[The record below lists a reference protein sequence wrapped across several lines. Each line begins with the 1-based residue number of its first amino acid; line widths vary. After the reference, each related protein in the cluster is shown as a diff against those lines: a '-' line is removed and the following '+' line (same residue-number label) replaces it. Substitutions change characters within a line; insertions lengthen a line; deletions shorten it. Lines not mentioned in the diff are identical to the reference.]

1 MLLAV
6 FDRAALMLICL
17 FFLIRIRLFRELLHK
32 SAHSPKELLA
42 VTAIFSLFALFS
54 TWSGVP
60 VEGSLVNVRIIA
72 VMSGGIL
79 FGPWVGIITGVIAG
93 THRYLIDIGG
103 VTAVP
108 CFITSIIAGV
118 LSGWISRKIPKKQRW
133 RAGIVAGMVCET
145 LTMILVVV
153 WAPTTALG
161 LDIVSKIGIPMIL
174 GSVCI
179 GFIVLLVQS
188 VEGEKEAS
196 AARQAK
202 LALDIAN
209 KTLPLFRHVNAESLR
224 QVCEIIRH
232 DIHAD
237 AVAITNIDHV
247 LAYVGVGEHN
257 YRDSDDTI
265 SPTTRQ
271 AINYGKIIIK
281 NNDEA
286 HRTPEIHSMLVI
298 PLWEKGVVTGTLKIY
313 YCHAH
318 QITSTLQEMAIGL
331 SQIIST
337 QLEVSRAEQLREMAN
352 KAELRALQSKINP
365 HFLFNALN
373 AISSSIRLNPDTA
386 RQLIFNLSRYLR
398 YNIELKDDEQIDIKK
413 ELYQIKDYI
422 AIEQARFGDKLT
434 VIFDIDE
441 EVNCVIPSLL
451 IQPLVENAIVHGIQP
466 CKGKGVV
473 TISITESGN
482 RVRIAVRDTGHGID
496 PKVIERVESN
506 EMPGNKIGLLNVH
519 HRVKLLYGDGLHIH
533 RLEPGTEIAFYVPN
547 ERSLFMRRHH
557 CYLRASNMKVIIVED
572 EFLAQQELSW
582 LIKTHSQMEI
592 VGTFDDGLDVLKFLQ
607 HNRVDAIFLDINIPS
622 LDGVLLA
629 QNINQFAH
637 KPFIVFVTA
646 WKEHAVEAFEL
657 EAFDY
662 ILKPYQESRI
672 VSMLQKLEAAWQQQT
687 APASASPAVREN
699 DTINLVKDE
708 RIIVTPVNDIYYA
721 EAHEKMTFVYTR
733 RESYV
738 MAMNITEFCS
748 KLPAAH
754 FFRCHR
760 SFCVNLN
767 KIREIEPWFN
777 NTYILR
783 LKDLDF
789 QVPVSRSKVKEFR
802 QLMHL

>member
-1 MLLAV
+1 MCAFLPDFGFSVHEIFDMLLAV

-17 FFLIRIRLFRELLHK
+17 FFLIRLRLFRELLHK
-32 SAHSPKELLA
+32 SAHTPKKLLA
-42 VTAIFSLFALFS
+42 VTAIFSMFALFS

-93 THRYLIDIGG
+93 LHRYLIDIGG
-103 VTAVP
+103 ITAIP
-108 CFITSIIAGV
+108 CFITSIVAGV
-118 LSGWISRKIPKKQRW
+118 ISGFISRRVPKAQHW
-133 RAGIVAGMVCET
+133 RAGILGGMLCET

-161 LDIVSKIGIPMIL
+161 LDIVSKIGVPMIL
-174 GSVCI
+174 GTVSI
-179 GFIVLLVQS
+179 GFIVLLVRS

-209 KTLPLFRHVNAESLR
+209 KTLPLFRHVNSESLR
-224 QVCEIIRH
+224 QVCDIIRR
-232 DIHAD
+232 DINAD
-237 AVAITNIDHV
+237 AVAITNTEKV
-247 LAYVGVGEHN
+247 QAYVGVGEHN
-257 YRDSDDTI
+257 YQDNSDAL
-265 SPTTRQ
+265 SPTTQQ
-271 AINYGKIIIK
+271 ALRHGKIIIK

-318 QITSTLQEMAIGL
+318 QITSSLQEMAIGL

-398 YNIELKDDEQIDIKK
+398 YNIELNDDEQIDIKK

-434 VIFDIDE
+434 VIYDIDD
-441 EVNCVIPSLL
+441 EVNCRVASLL

-466 CKGKGVV
+466 CRGKGVV
-473 TISITESGN
+473 TISIAQSGS

-496 PKVIERVESN
+496 PRIVEQLDTN
-506 EMPGNKIGLLNVH
+506 EMPVNKIGLVNVH
-519 HRVKLLYGDGLHIH
+519 HRVKLLYGEGLHIR

-547 ERSLFMRRHH
+547 QPPRP
-557 CYLRASNMKVIIVED
+557 
-572 EFLAQQELSW
+572 
-582 LIKTHSQMEI
+582 
-592 VGTFDDGLDVLKFLQ
+592 
-607 HNRVDAIFLDINIPS
+607 DAAM
-622 LDGVLLA
+622 LL
-629 QNINQFAH
+629 
-637 KPFIVFVTA
+637 
-646 WKEHAVEAFEL
+646 
-657 EAFDY
+657 
-662 ILKPYQESRI
+662 
-672 VSMLQKLEAAWQQQT
+672 
-687 APASASPAVREN
+687 
-699 DTINLVKDE
+699 
-708 RIIVTPVNDIYYA
+708 
-721 EAHEKMTFVYTR
+721 
-733 RESYV
+733 
-738 MAMNITEFCS
+738 
-748 KLPAAH
+748 
-754 FFRCHR
+754 
-760 SFCVNLN
+760 
-767 KIREIEPWFN
+767 
-777 NTYILR
+777 
-783 LKDLDF
+783 
-789 QVPVSRSKVKEFR
+789 
-802 QLMHL
+802 

>member
-1 MLLAV
+1 MHEIFDMLLAV

-32 SAHSPKELLA
+32 SAHTPKELLA
-42 VTAIFSLFALFS
+42 VTAIFSMFALFS

-93 THRYLIDIGG
+93 LHRYLIDIGG
-103 VTAVP
+103 ITAIP
-108 CFITSIIAGV
+108 CFITSIVAGV
-118 LSGWISRKIPKKQRW
+118 ISGFISRRVPKAQHW
-133 RAGIVAGMVCET
+133 RAGILGGMLCET

-153 WAPTTALG
+153 WAPTMALG
-161 LDIVSKIGIPMIL
+161 LDIVSKIGVPMIL
-174 GSVCI
+174 GTVSI
-179 GFIVLLVQS
+179 GLIVLLVRS

-209 KTLPLFRHVNAESLR
+209 KTLPLFRHVNSESLR
-224 QVCEIIRH
+224 QVCDIIRR
-232 DIHAD
+232 DINAD
-237 AVAITNIDHV
+237 AVAITNTEKV
-247 LAYVGVGEHN
+247 QAYVGVGEHN
-257 YRDSDDTI
+257 YQDNSDAL
-265 SPTTRQ
+265 SPTTQQ
-271 AINYGKIIIK
+271 ALRYGKIIIK

-318 QITSTLQEMAIGL
+318 QITSSLQEMAIGL

-398 YNIELKDDEQIDIKK
+398 YNIELNDDEQIDIKK

-434 VIFDIDE
+434 VIYDIDD
-441 EVNCVIPSLL
+441 EVNCRVASLL

-466 CKGKGVV
+466 CRGKGVV
-473 TISITESGN
+473 TISIAQSGS

-496 PKVIERVESN
+496 PRIVEQLDTN
-506 EMPGNKIGLLNVH
+506 EMPVNKIGLVNVH
-519 HRVKLLYGDGLHIH
+519 HRVKLLYGEGLYIR

-547 ERSLFMRRHH
+547 QPPRPGAAM
-557 CYLRASNMKVIIVED
+557 
-572 EFLAQQELSW
+572 
-582 LIKTHSQMEI
+582 
-592 VGTFDDGLDVLKFLQ
+592 
-607 HNRVDAIFLDINIPS
+607 
-622 LDGVLLA
+622 LL
-629 QNINQFAH
+629 
-637 KPFIVFVTA
+637 
-646 WKEHAVEAFEL
+646 
-657 EAFDY
+657 
-662 ILKPYQESRI
+662 
-672 VSMLQKLEAAWQQQT
+672 
-687 APASASPAVREN
+687 
-699 DTINLVKDE
+699 
-708 RIIVTPVNDIYYA
+708 
-721 EAHEKMTFVYTR
+721 
-733 RESYV
+733 
-738 MAMNITEFCS
+738 
-748 KLPAAH
+748 
-754 FFRCHR
+754 
-760 SFCVNLN
+760 
-767 KIREIEPWFN
+767 
-777 NTYILR
+777 
-783 LKDLDF
+783 
-789 QVPVSRSKVKEFR
+789 
-802 QLMHL
+802 

>member
-1 MLLAV
+1 MHEIFDMLLAV

-32 SAHSPKELLA
+32 SAHTPKELLA
-42 VTAIFSLFALFS
+42 VTAIFSMFALFS

-93 THRYLIDIGG
+93 LHRYLIDIGG
-103 VTAVP
+103 ITAIP
-108 CFITSIIAGV
+108 CFITSIVAGG
-118 LSGWISRKIPKKQRW
+118 LSGLISRRVPKAQHW
-133 RAGIVAGMVCET
+133 RAGILGGMLCET

-161 LDIVSKIGIPMIL
+161 LDIVSKIGVPMIL
-174 GSVCI
+174 GSVSI
-179 GFIVLLVQS
+179 GFIVLLVRS

-209 KTLPLFRHVNAESLR
+209 KTLPLFRHVNTESLR
-224 QVCEIIRH
+224 QVCDIIRR
-232 DIHAD
+232 DIDAD
-237 AVAITNIDHV
+237 AVAITNTEKV
-247 LAYVGVGEHN
+247 QAYVGVGEHN
-257 YRDSDDTI
+257 YQDNSDAL
-265 SPTTRQ
+265 SPTTQQ
-271 AINYGKIIIK
+271 AIRYGKIIIK

-298 PLWEKGVVTGTLKIY
+298 PLWEKGIVTGTLKIY

-318 QITSTLQEMAIGL
+318 QITSSLQEMAVGL

-434 VIFDIDE
+434 VIYDIDD
-441 EVNCVIPSLL
+441 EVNCRVASLL

-466 CKGKGVV
+466 CRGKGVV
-473 TISITESGN
+473 TLSIAQSGS

-496 PKVIERVESN
+496 PQIIEQLDTN
-506 EMPGNKIGLLNVH
+506 EMPVNKIGLINVH
-519 HRVKLLYGDGLHIH
+519 HRVKLLYGEGLHIR
-533 RLEPGTEIAFYVPN
+533 RLEPGTEIAFYVPDQPP
-547 ERSLFMRRHH
+547 RP
-557 CYLRASNMKVIIVED
+557 
-572 EFLAQQELSW
+572 
-582 LIKTHSQMEI
+582 
-592 VGTFDDGLDVLKFLQ
+592 
-607 HNRVDAIFLDINIPS
+607 DAAT
-622 LDGVLLA
+622 LL
-629 QNINQFAH
+629 
-637 KPFIVFVTA
+637 
-646 WKEHAVEAFEL
+646 
-657 EAFDY
+657 
-662 ILKPYQESRI
+662 
-672 VSMLQKLEAAWQQQT
+672 
-687 APASASPAVREN
+687 
-699 DTINLVKDE
+699 
-708 RIIVTPVNDIYYA
+708 
-721 EAHEKMTFVYTR
+721 
-733 RESYV
+733 
-738 MAMNITEFCS
+738 
-748 KLPAAH
+748 
-754 FFRCHR
+754 
-760 SFCVNLN
+760 
-767 KIREIEPWFN
+767 
-777 NTYILR
+777 
-783 LKDLDF
+783 
-789 QVPVSRSKVKEFR
+789 
-802 QLMHL
+802 

>member
-1 MLLAV
+1 MCAFLPDFGFSVHEIFDMLLAV

-32 SAHSPKELLA
+32 SAHTPKELLA
-42 VTAIFSLFALFS
+42 VTAIFSMFALFS

-93 THRYLIDIGG
+93 LHRYLIDIGG
-103 VTAVP
+103 ITAIP
-108 CFITSIIAGV
+108 CFITSIVAGV
-118 LSGWISRKIPKKQRW
+118 ISGFISRRVPKAQHW
-133 RAGIVAGMVCET
+133 RAGILGGMLCET

-161 LDIVSKIGIPMIL
+161 LDIVSKIGVPMIL
-174 GSVCI
+174 GTVSI
-179 GFIVLLVQS
+179 GFIVLLVRS

-209 KTLPLFRHVNAESLR
+209 KTLPLFRHVNSESLR
-224 QVCEIIRH
+224 QVCDIIRR
-232 DIHAD
+232 DINAD
-237 AVAITNIDHV
+237 AVAITNTEKV
-247 LAYVGVGEHN
+247 QAYVGVGEHN
-257 YRDSDDTI
+257 YQDNSDAL
-265 SPTTRQ
+265 SPTTQQ
-271 AINYGKIIIK
+271 ALRHGKIIIK

-318 QITSTLQEMAIGL
+318 QITSSLQEMAIGL

-398 YNIELKDDEQIDIKK
+398 YNIELNDDEQIDIKK

-434 VIFDIDE
+434 VIYDIDD
-441 EVNCVIPSLL
+441 EVNCRVASLL

-466 CKGKGVV
+466 CRGKGVV
-473 TISITESGN
+473 TISIAQSGS

-496 PKVIERVESN
+496 PHIIEQLDTN
-506 EMPGNKIGLLNVH
+506 EMPVNKIGLVNVH
-519 HRVKLLYGDGLHIH
+519 HRVKLLYGEGLHIR

-547 ERSLFMRRHH
+547 QPPRP
-557 CYLRASNMKVIIVED
+557 
-572 EFLAQQELSW
+572 
-582 LIKTHSQMEI
+582 
-592 VGTFDDGLDVLKFLQ
+592 
-607 HNRVDAIFLDINIPS
+607 DAAM
-622 LDGVLLA
+622 LL
-629 QNINQFAH
+629 
-637 KPFIVFVTA
+637 
-646 WKEHAVEAFEL
+646 
-657 EAFDY
+657 
-662 ILKPYQESRI
+662 
-672 VSMLQKLEAAWQQQT
+672 
-687 APASASPAVREN
+687 
-699 DTINLVKDE
+699 
-708 RIIVTPVNDIYYA
+708 
-721 EAHEKMTFVYTR
+721 
-733 RESYV
+733 
-738 MAMNITEFCS
+738 
-748 KLPAAH
+748 
-754 FFRCHR
+754 
-760 SFCVNLN
+760 
-767 KIREIEPWFN
+767 
-777 NTYILR
+777 
-783 LKDLDF
+783 
-789 QVPVSRSKVKEFR
+789 
-802 QLMHL
+802 

>member
-1 MLLAV
+1 MHEIFDMLLAV

-32 SAHSPKELLA
+32 SAHTPRELLA

-79 FGPWVGIITGVIAG
+79 FGPWVGLITGAIAG
-93 THRYLIDIGG
+93 LHRYLIDIGG
-103 VTAVP
+103 ITAIP
-108 CFITSIIAGV
+108 CFITSIVAGG
-118 LSGWISRKIPKKQRW
+118 LSGLISRRVPKAQHW
-133 RAGIVAGMVCET
+133 RAGIIGGMLCET

-161 LDIVSKIGIPMIL
+161 LDIVSKIGVPMIL
-174 GSVCI
+174 GTVSI
-179 GFIVLLVQS
+179 GLIVLLVRS

-209 KTLPLFRHVNAESLR
+209 KTLPLFRHVNSESLR
-224 QVCEIIRH
+224 QVCDIIRR
-232 DIHAD
+232 DINAD
-237 AVAITNIDHV
+237 AVAITNTETV
-247 LAYVGVGEHN
+247 QAYVGVGEHN
-257 YRDSDDTI
+257 YQDNSDAL
-265 SPTTRQ
+265 SPTTQQ
-271 AINYGKIIIK
+271 AIHYGKIIIK

-318 QITSTLQEMAIGL
+318 QITSSLQEMAIGL

-434 VIFDIDE
+434 VIYDIDE
-441 EVNCVIPSLL
+441 EVNCRVASLL

-466 CKGKGVV
+466 CRGKGVV
-473 TISITESGN
+473 TISIAQSGS
-482 RVRIAVRDTGHGID
+482 RVRIAVRDTGHGIA
-496 PKVIERVESN
+496 PQIVEQLDTN
-506 EMPGNKIGLLNVH
+506 EMPVNKIGLINVH
-519 HRVKLLYGDGLHIH
+519 HRVKLLYGEGLHIR
-533 RLEPGTEIAFYVPN
+533 RLEPGTEIAFYIPDQPP
-547 ERSLFMRRHH
+547 RPG
-557 CYLRASNMKVIIVED
+557 A
-572 EFLAQQELSW
+572 
-582 LIKTHSQMEI
+582 
-592 VGTFDDGLDVLKFLQ
+592 
-607 HNRVDAIFLDINIPS
+607 AI
-622 LDGVLLA
+622 LL
-629 QNINQFAH
+629 
-637 KPFIVFVTA
+637 
-646 WKEHAVEAFEL
+646 
-657 EAFDY
+657 
-662 ILKPYQESRI
+662 
-672 VSMLQKLEAAWQQQT
+672 
-687 APASASPAVREN
+687 
-699 DTINLVKDE
+699 
-708 RIIVTPVNDIYYA
+708 
-721 EAHEKMTFVYTR
+721 
-733 RESYV
+733 
-738 MAMNITEFCS
+738 
-748 KLPAAH
+748 
-754 FFRCHR
+754 
-760 SFCVNLN
+760 
-767 KIREIEPWFN
+767 
-777 NTYILR
+777 
-783 LKDLDF
+783 
-789 QVPVSRSKVKEFR
+789 
-802 QLMHL
+802 

>member
-1 MLLAV
+1 MHEIFDMLLAV

-17 FFLIRIRLFRELLHK
+17 FFLIRLRLFRELLHK
-32 SAHSPKELLA
+32 SAHTPKELLA
-42 VTAIFSLFALFS
+42 VTAIFSMFALFS

-93 THRYLIDIGG
+93 LHRYLIDIGG
-103 VTAVP
+103 ITAIP
-108 CFITSIIAGV
+108 CFITSIVAGG
-118 LSGWISRKIPKKQRW
+118 LSGLISRRVPKAQHW
-133 RAGIVAGMVCET
+133 RAGILGGMLCET

-161 LDIVSKIGIPMIL
+161 LDIVSKIGAPMIL
-174 GSVCI
+174 GTVSI
-179 GFIVLLVQS
+179 GFIVLLVRS

-209 KTLPLFRHVNAESLR
+209 KTLPLFRHVNTESLR
-224 QVCEIIRH
+224 QVCDIIRR
-232 DIHAD
+232 DIDAD
-237 AVAITNIDHV
+237 AVAITNTEKV
-247 LAYVGVGEHN
+247 QAYVGVGEHN
-257 YRDSDDTI
+257 YQDNSDAL
-265 SPTTRQ
+265 SPTTQQ
-271 AINYGKIIIK
+271 AIRYGKIIIK

-318 QITSTLQEMAIGL
+318 QITSSLQEMAVGL

-434 VIFDIDE
+434 VIYDIDD
-441 EVNCVIPSLL
+441 EVNCRVASLL

-466 CKGKGVV
+466 CRGKGVV
-473 TISITESGN
+473 TISIAQSGS

-496 PKVIERVESN
+496 PHIIEQLDTN
-506 EMPGNKIGLLNVH
+506 EMPVNKIGLINVH
-519 HRVKLLYGDGLHIH
+519 HRVKLLYGEGLHIR

-547 ERSLFMRRHH
+547 QPPRP
-557 CYLRASNMKVIIVED
+557 
-572 EFLAQQELSW
+572 
-582 LIKTHSQMEI
+582 
-592 VGTFDDGLDVLKFLQ
+592 
-607 HNRVDAIFLDINIPS
+607 DAAM
-622 LDGVLLA
+622 LL
-629 QNINQFAH
+629 
-637 KPFIVFVTA
+637 
-646 WKEHAVEAFEL
+646 
-657 EAFDY
+657 
-662 ILKPYQESRI
+662 
-672 VSMLQKLEAAWQQQT
+672 
-687 APASASPAVREN
+687 
-699 DTINLVKDE
+699 
-708 RIIVTPVNDIYYA
+708 
-721 EAHEKMTFVYTR
+721 
-733 RESYV
+733 
-738 MAMNITEFCS
+738 
-748 KLPAAH
+748 
-754 FFRCHR
+754 
-760 SFCVNLN
+760 
-767 KIREIEPWFN
+767 
-777 NTYILR
+777 
-783 LKDLDF
+783 
-789 QVPVSRSKVKEFR
+789 
-802 QLMHL
+802 

>member
-1 MLLAV
+1 MHEIFTMLLAV

-17 FFLIRIRLFRELLHK
+17 FFLIRLRLFRELLHK
-32 SAHSPKELLA
+32 SAHTPRELLA
-42 VTAIFSLFALFS
+42 VTAIFSMFALFS

-72 VMSGGIL
+72 VMAGGIL

-93 THRYLIDIGG
+93 IHRYLIDIGG
-103 VTAVP
+103 ITSIP
-108 CFITSIIAGV
+108 CLITSIIAGF
-118 LSGWISRKIPKKQRW
+118 LSGWIHMRVPKTQRW
-133 RAGIVAGMVCET
+133 RAGIIGGMVCET
-145 LTMILVVV
+145 LTMILVVA
-153 WAPTTALG
+153 WAPSTELG

-174 GSVCI
+174 GTVSI

-209 KTLPLFRHVNAESLR
+209 KTLPLFRHVNSDALR
-224 QVCEIIRH
+224 QVCQIIRR

-237 AVAITNIDHV
+237 AVAITNTENV

-257 YRDSDDTI
+257 YQQNDDGI

-271 AINYGKIIIK
+271 AIDDGKIIIK

-298 PLWEKGVVTGTLKIY
+298 PLWESGIVTGTLKIY

-318 QITSTLQEMAIGL
+318 QITSSLQEMAVGL

-337 QLEVSRAEQLREMAN
+337 QLEVSRAEQLREMAD

-398 YNIELKDDEQIDIKK
+398 YNIELKDDELIDIKK

-434 VIFDIDE
+434 VIYDIDE
-441 EVNCVIPSLL
+441 EVNCVVPSLL

-473 TISITESGN
+473 TISVTESGS

-496 PKVIERVESN
+496 PDVVARVEAD

-519 HRVKLLYGDGLHIH
+519 HRVKLLYGEGLQI
-533 RLEPGTEIAFYVPN
+533 RQLNPGTEIAFYVPN
-547 ERSLFMRRHH
+547 QP
-557 CYLRASNMKVIIVED
+557 
-572 EFLAQQELSW
+572 LARP
-582 LIKTHSQMEI
+582 
-592 VGTFDDGLDVLKFLQ
+592 V
-607 HNRVDAIFLDINIPS
+607 AA
-622 LDGVLLA
+622 A
-629 QNINQFAH
+629 QF
-637 KPFIVFVTA
+637 
-646 WKEHAVEAFEL
+646 
-657 EAFDY
+657 
-662 ILKPYQESRI
+662 S
-672 VSMLQKLEAAWQQQT
+672 
-687 APASASPAVREN
+687 
-699 DTINLVKDE
+699 
-708 RIIVTPVNDIYYA
+708 
-721 EAHEKMTFVYTR
+721 
-733 RESYV
+733 
-738 MAMNITEFCS
+738 
-748 KLPAAH
+748 
-754 FFRCHR
+754 
-760 SFCVNLN
+760 
-767 KIREIEPWFN
+767 
-777 NTYILR
+777 
-783 LKDLDF
+783 
-789 QVPVSRSKVKEFR
+789 
-802 QLMHL
+802 

>member
-1 MLLAV
+1 MHEIFDMLLAV

-32 SAHSPKELLA
+32 SAHTPKELLA
-42 VTAIFSLFALFS
+42 VTAIFSMFALFS

-93 THRYLIDIGG
+93 LHRYLIDIGG
-103 VTAVP
+103 ITAIP
-108 CFITSIIAGV
+108 CFITSIVAGG
-118 LSGWISRKIPKKQRW
+118 LSGLISRRVPKAQHW
-133 RAGIVAGMVCET
+133 RAGILGGMLCET

-161 LDIVSKIGIPMIL
+161 LDIVSKIGAPMIL
-174 GSVCI
+174 GSVSI
-179 GFIVLLVQS
+179 GFIVLLVRS

-209 KTLPLFRHVNAESLR
+209 KTLPLFRHVNTESLR
-224 QVCEIIRH
+224 QVCDIIRR
-232 DIHAD
+232 DIDAD
-237 AVAITNIDHV
+237 AVAITNTEKV
-247 LAYVGVGEHN
+247 QAYVGVGEHN
-257 YRDSDDTI
+257 YQDNSDAL
-265 SPTTRQ
+265 SPTTQQ
-271 AINYGKIIIK
+271 AIRYGKIIIK

-298 PLWEKGVVTGTLKIY
+298 PLWEKGIVTGTLKIY

-318 QITSTLQEMAIGL
+318 QITSSLQEMAVGL

-434 VIFDIDE
+434 VIYDIDD
-441 EVNCVIPSLL
+441 EVNCRVASLL

-466 CKGKGVV
+466 CRGKGVV
-473 TISITESGN
+473 TLSIAQSGS

-496 PKVIERVESN
+496 PQVIEQLDTD
-506 EMPGNKIGLLNVH
+506 EMPVNKIGLVNVH
-519 HRVKLLYGDGLHIH
+519 HRVKLLYGEGLHIR
-533 RLEPGTEIAFYVPN
+533 RLEPGTEIAFYVPDQPP
-547 ERSLFMRRHH
+547 RP
-557 CYLRASNMKVIIVED
+557 
-572 EFLAQQELSW
+572 
-582 LIKTHSQMEI
+582 
-592 VGTFDDGLDVLKFLQ
+592 
-607 HNRVDAIFLDINIPS
+607 DAAM
-622 LDGVLLA
+622 LL
-629 QNINQFAH
+629 
-637 KPFIVFVTA
+637 
-646 WKEHAVEAFEL
+646 
-657 EAFDY
+657 
-662 ILKPYQESRI
+662 
-672 VSMLQKLEAAWQQQT
+672 
-687 APASASPAVREN
+687 
-699 DTINLVKDE
+699 
-708 RIIVTPVNDIYYA
+708 
-721 EAHEKMTFVYTR
+721 
-733 RESYV
+733 
-738 MAMNITEFCS
+738 
-748 KLPAAH
+748 
-754 FFRCHR
+754 
-760 SFCVNLN
+760 
-767 KIREIEPWFN
+767 
-777 NTYILR
+777 
-783 LKDLDF
+783 
-789 QVPVSRSKVKEFR
+789 
-802 QLMHL
+802 

>member
-32 SAHSPKELLA
+32 SAHTPRELLA

-79 FGPWVGIITGVIAG
+79 FGPWVGLITGAIAG
-93 THRYLIDIGG
+93 LHRYLIDIGG
-103 VTAVP
+103 ITAIP
-108 CFITSIIAGV
+108 CFITSIVAGG
-118 LSGWISRKIPKKQRW
+118 LSGLISRRVPKAQHW
-133 RAGIVAGMVCET
+133 RAGIIGGMLCET

-161 LDIVSKIGIPMIL
+161 LDIVSKIGVPMIL
-174 GSVCI
+174 GTVSI
-179 GFIVLLVQS
+179 GLIVLLVRS

-209 KTLPLFRHVNAESLR
+209 KTLPLFRHVNSESLR
-224 QVCEIIRH
+224 QVCDIIRR
-232 DIHAD
+232 DINAD
-237 AVAITNIDHV
+237 AVAITNTETV
-247 LAYVGVGEHN
+247 QAYVGVGEHN
-257 YRDSDDTI
+257 YQDNSDAL
-265 SPTTRQ
+265 SPTTQQ
-271 AINYGKIIIK
+271 AIHYGKIIIK

-318 QITSTLQEMAIGL
+318 QITSSLQEMAIGL

-434 VIFDIDE
+434 VIYDIDE
-441 EVNCVIPSLL
+441 EVNCRVASLL

-466 CKGKGVV
+466 CRGKGVV
-473 TISITESGN
+473 TISIAQSGS
-482 RVRIAVRDTGHGID
+482 RVRIAVRDTGHGIA
-496 PKVIERVESN
+496 PQIVEQLDTN
-506 EMPGNKIGLLNVH
+506 EMPVNKIGLINVH
-519 HRVKLLYGDGLHIH
+519 HRVKLLYGEGLHIR
-533 RLEPGTEIAFYVPN
+533 RLEPGTEIAFYIPDQPP
-547 ERSLFMRRHH
+547 RPG
-557 CYLRASNMKVIIVED
+557 A
-572 EFLAQQELSW
+572 
-582 LIKTHSQMEI
+582 
-592 VGTFDDGLDVLKFLQ
+592 
-607 HNRVDAIFLDINIPS
+607 AI
-622 LDGVLLA
+622 LL
-629 QNINQFAH
+629 
-637 KPFIVFVTA
+637 
-646 WKEHAVEAFEL
+646 
-657 EAFDY
+657 
-662 ILKPYQESRI
+662 
-672 VSMLQKLEAAWQQQT
+672 
-687 APASASPAVREN
+687 
-699 DTINLVKDE
+699 
-708 RIIVTPVNDIYYA
+708 
-721 EAHEKMTFVYTR
+721 
-733 RESYV
+733 
-738 MAMNITEFCS
+738 
-748 KLPAAH
+748 
-754 FFRCHR
+754 
-760 SFCVNLN
+760 
-767 KIREIEPWFN
+767 
-777 NTYILR
+777 
-783 LKDLDF
+783 
-789 QVPVSRSKVKEFR
+789 
-802 QLMHL
+802 